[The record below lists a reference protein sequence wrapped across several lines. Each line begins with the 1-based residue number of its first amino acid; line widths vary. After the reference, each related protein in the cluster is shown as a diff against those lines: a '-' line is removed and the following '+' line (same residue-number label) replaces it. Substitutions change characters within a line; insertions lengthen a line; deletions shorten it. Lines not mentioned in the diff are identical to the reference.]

1 MKTKILLVLT
11 LLLITYSV
19 RAQTIATNET
29 KIIVV
34 VKKAENT
41 INKLV
46 YYNTFKDL
54 SHQDKEKK
62 YPKCAFYLGLLKG
75 KYSID
80 NDELELGNEA
90 TLTVYTNKQYHPK
103 DGTLSSKDL
112 KLGVSVQIGNAKT
125 LVVTNKEG
133 EITLT
138 TEQ

>member
-1 MKTKILLVLT
+1 MKKNILLLLT
-11 LLLITYSV
+11 LLLMTYSTL
-19 RAQTIATNET
+19 AQTIATNET

-46 YYNTFKDL
+46 HFNTFKAL
-54 SHQDKEKK
+54 STQDIEKK

-90 TLTVYTNKQYHPK
+90 TLTVYTNKQYYPK
-103 DGTLSSKDL
+103 DGKLSSKAI
-112 KLGVSVQIGNAKT
+112 KLGTSMQIGKVKT
-125 LVVTNKEG
+125 IVVTNKDG
-133 EITLT
+133 EITLKSK
-138 TEQ
+138 Q